1 MALEHT
7 TKTGNSKSFTKF
19 DDSILRE
26 SGIIKTLIQILVVSF
41 IVQQIGVLIAV
52 IGTAFFAAV
61 HLNDWNLFLFLFC
74 PPGAAVFRGTAWSR
88 FLLVDQEPPDS
99 DGGGEAAIVAPR

>member
-7 TKTGNSKSFTKF
+7 TKTGNSRSFTKF
-19 DDSILRE
+19 DDSIIRE
-26 SGIIKTLIQILVVSF
+26 SGIIKPLIQILIVPF

-61 HLNDWNLFLFLFC
+61 DLNDWNLFLFC
-74 PPGAAVFRGTAWSR
+74 APGVAVFRGTAWSR

>member
-1 MALEHT
+1 MAPEHT
-7 TKTGNSKSFTKF
+7 NKAGNSNSITKF

-26 SGIIKTLIQILVVSF
+26 SGIIKPLIQILVVPF

-61 HLNDWNLFLFLFC
+61 HLNDWNLFLFC
-74 PPGAAVFRGTAWSR
+74 PPGADVFRGTAWPR
-88 FLLVDQEPPDS
+88 FLLVDQEPPDR
-99 DGGGEAAIVAPR
+99 DGGGEAAIVAPG

>member
-7 TKTGNSKSFTKF
+7 TKTGNSNSFTKF

-26 SGIIKTLIQILVVSF
+26 RGIIKTLIQILIIPF

-61 HLNDWNLFLFLFC
+61 HLNDWNLFLFC
-74 PPGAAVFRGTAWSR
+74 PPGVAVFRGTAWSW
-88 FLLVDQEPPDS
+88 FLLVDQEPPDR